1 MKFRFLISLTI
12 LTLTSF
18 SWSQTNLSDA
28 IDENEVEA
36 EKERRANE
44 VINQP
49 DSMDENATPETL
61 EERQREEEWREDY
74 EEFQEDQEADK

>member
-1 MKFRFLISLTI
+1 MKFKFLIPLTI
-12 LTLTSF
+12 LTLSSF
-18 SWSQTNLSDA
+18 SYAQTNLSDA

-49 DSMDENATPETL
+49 DSMDENTTPSTL

-74 EEFQEDQEADK
+74 DENQEDYRIEE